1 MKHLIKCKPITQ
13 DAFQPFGSLLES
25 PKAGSRENFA
35 AELVNK
41 RLSAKTNLALVRSSP
56 APDKFAVDQLER
68 HPFSTQTFLPLDVE
82 RYLVVVCKSDASG
95 NPDLG
100 TVQAFE
106 CGGTQG
112 VSYAVGV
119 WHLGIQTLDAPGVFA
134 MLVHEDQTSA
144 DCEFRDVE
152 PFEVLLHSGA
162 ALSTAT

>member
-1 MKHLIKCKPITQ
+1 MKQLINARPITH
-13 DAFQPFGSLLES
+13 DAFRPFGSLLES
-25 PKAGSRENFA
+25 PKTGGRQDFA

-41 RLSAKTNLALVRSSP
+41 RLSAKTNLALVRSNP
-56 APDKFAVDQLER
+56 APDRFAVDQLER

-106 CGGTQG
+106 CEGTQG
-112 VSYAVGV
+112 VSYAVGI
-119 WHLGIQTLDAPGVFA
+119 WHLGMQTLDAPGVFA
-134 MLVHEDQTSA
+134 MLVHEDKTSA

-152 PFEVLLHSGA
+152 SFEVTSRQ
-162 ALSTAT
+162 S